1 VKLVMPLYSLETLL
15 APDWSHPLGL
25 QPVAGETL
33 LDHMVASVRK
43 WYTFTPV
50 FSLNEEGRP
59 LIDWWAGR
67 YPEPRPDI
75 FLTSTSNPIES
86 LRRCR
91 SAWIDDEIVL
101 VTGDSVVDSNLDR
114 LDQAEADVICLV
126 HAATPGYARLK
137 LTDGWITGL
146 GDSGDQWT
154 ASGLWWFRN
163 SEWLDRAL
171 DIPDLNGQPE
181 PLTAGLIRR
190 LGELNMPILARRAEL
205 VVPIDKN
212 LTPAARLLAVNHRL
226 LGFGHSS
233 PEAIER
239 SYGEDFTV
247 LTPVYLAETAIIDS
261 AVVGPYTT
269 IAAGATVRGSVVR
282 NSIIGTNAVVENAVL
297 DGAVIGAGA
306 IVSGRGRTVL
316 VAEDKVWALEA
327 G

>member
-1 VKLVMPLYSLETLL
+1 MKLVMPLYSLETRL
-15 APDWSHPLGL
+15 APEWSFPLGL

-43 WYTFTPV
+43 WYTFIPV

-67 YPEPRPDI
+67 YPEPKPEI
-75 FLTSTSNPIES
+75 FLTSTSNPIEA

-91 SAWIDDEIVL
+91 SAWIDDEIIL
-101 VTGDSVVDSNLDR
+101 VTGDSVVDTNLDR
-114 LDQAEADVICLV
+114 LDQTEAEVICLV
-126 HAATPGYARLK
+126 HTAAPEDIRLK
-137 LTDGWITGL
+137 LDNGWVTGL
-146 GDSGDQWT
+146 GDAGAQWT

-163 SEWLDRAL
+163 SEWLDQAL
-171 DIPDLNGQPE
+171 DVPDLEGQPE
-181 PLTAGLIRR
+181 SLTAGLIRR
-190 LGELNMPILARRAEL
+190 LGELNVPILARRAEL

-212 LTPAARLLAVNHRL
+212 LTPAGRLLAVNHRL

-233 PEAIER
+233 PDAIER

-269 IAAGATVRGSVVR
+269 IAAGAIVRGSVVR

-297 DGAVIGAGA
+297 DGAVIGDGGV
-306 IVSGRGRTVL
+306 VSGRGQAVL